1 MEKLNFVQVIL
12 IQQQKTVIIDNC
24 INDGSD
30 WIVELIESQCINI
43 STYRPLSGSSQVEL
57 PAKLKSP
64 KKGLIDIKNNN

>member
-1 MEKLNFVQVIL
+1 MEKLNFVQFIL

-43 STYRPLSGSSQVEL
+43 STYRPLSGSS
-57 PAKLKSP
+57 
-64 KKGLIDIKNNN
+64 